1 MILVEVFKNISY
13 IVAFV
18 GILSSLYKF
27 ARNIEKR
34 FDRIDTHFK
43 RIDSNL
49 NNNTLMTLKLVIMNE
64 KHVERKLEEV

>member
-34 FDRIDTHFK
+34 FDRLTINFVGL
-43 RIDSNL
+43 IFL
-49 NNNTLMTLKLVIMNE
+49 NKLCTNG
-64 KHVERKLEEV
+64 KLYLQILI